1 VALWVLAAIGGFFMM
16 DYMWQTFFEKDY
28 IKYKKRREK
37 KLTIKKLMMKRLIIK
52 NIFVKKWTSTLN

>member
-1 VALWVLAAIGGFFMM
+1 MM